1 MDEYYYIV
9 KVYATNE
16 TRVHQHKTFPQ
27 AFEHYNTE
35 LLSGNNADL
44 FRNKDGKLER
54 YNKDIACSCA
64 KCAHKKIAYKPRMI
78 N

>member
-1 MDEYYYIV
+1 MNEYSYIV

-16 TRVHQHKTFPQ
+16 TRVHQHQTFPQ
-27 AFEHYNTE
+27 AMEHYNIE
-35 LLSGNNADL
+35 LLNGNKADL

-54 YNKDIACSCA
+54 YHKKSICGCA
-64 KCAHKKIAYKPRMI
+64 KCAHKKIAYKPRMA